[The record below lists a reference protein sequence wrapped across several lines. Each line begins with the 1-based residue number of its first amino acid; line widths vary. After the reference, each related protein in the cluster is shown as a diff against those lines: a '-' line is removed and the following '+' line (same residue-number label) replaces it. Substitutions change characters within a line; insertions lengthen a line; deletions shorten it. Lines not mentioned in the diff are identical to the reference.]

1 MTKPTLLIL
10 AAGLGSRYG
19 GLKQIDSI
27 GPSGERIIDYSVYDA
42 IKAGFGKI
50 VYVIRENFEEEFKEV
65 ILDTLPKEIETD
77 YICQELSFIPNDIEY
92 SKERKRPWGTGHAL
106 IVAASK
112 INEPFAVINAD
123 DFYGAESFQI
133 AADYLFTENK
143 GKEDEHAL
151 IGFRLKNTLSKF
163 GSVSRGICEVNTKNY
178 MTSIVEI
185 KEIKILNDEYVFKNK
200 SDTWQNLNGDEN
212 ISMNMFAFKPTI
224 FEKFKKHFRKF
235 LIENSNDLK
244 SEFYIPSSVNSLIQ
258 NNEAQVKVL
267 ESDASWFGLTYS
279 EDKPIAR
286 NKMKNLIDKN
296 NYPEIL
302 WSNFKVD

>member
-19 GLKQIDSI
+19 SLKQIDSI

-50 VYVIRENFEEEFKEV
+50 VYVIRECFEEEFKEV

-77 YICQELSFIPNDIEY
+77 YVCQEISFIPNDIEY
-92 SKERKRPWGTGHAL
+92 SKERKKPWGTGHAL
-106 IVAASK
+106 IVAASI

-133 AADYLFTENK
+133 ASDFLSAENIDQ
-143 GKEDEHAL
+143 EDQHAL
-151 IGFRLKNTLSKF
+151 IGFRLKNTLSEF
-163 GSVSRGICEVNTKNY
+163 GSVSRGICKVNAKNY

-185 KEIKILNDEYVFKNK
+185 KEIKILNDEYVFKNENGAWK
-200 SDTWQNLNGDEN
+200 NLVGDEN
-212 ISMNMFAFKPTI
+212 VSMNMFAFKPTI
-224 FEKFKKHFRKF
+224 FEKFKKYFLRF
-235 LIENSNDLK
+235 LIENKRDIK

-258 NNEAQVKVL
+258 NNKAQVKVL
-267 ESDASWFGLTYS
+267 ESDAAWFGLTYS

-286 NKMKNLIDKN
+286 EKMKKLIDKKI
-296 NYPEIL
+296 YPENL